1 MNLYEPMVMATAANS
16 TARRVAVAVPDD
28 FVARQAP

>member
-1 MNLYEPMVMATAANS
+1 LIPLNDATLDALAT